1 MTEEKRRFWLPL
13 TGLLLASAAAI
24 ICNIA
29 ATADPA
35 GERPALN
42 LVMTLIF
49 IAAWVLFFA
58 YYQSRSKAAYIVG
71 LVYWGFVLLY
81 GITCVF
87 PAVMELFQF
96 ASPLMP
102 VIMALL
108 APLMGLIVMWDFA
121 GVALL
126 FVISAVFAGL
136 SIYKLCKMKR
146 TAA

>member
-13 TGLLLASAAAI
+13 TGLLLASAAAV

-35 GERPALN
+35 GELPVLN

-49 IAAWVLFFA
+49 IATWVLFFV
-58 YYQSRSKAAYIVG
+58 YYQSRSKAAYIVS
-71 LVYWGFVLLY
+71 LVYWSFALLY
-81 GITCVF
+81 GLACVF

-96 ASPLMP
+96 ASPLML

-108 APLMGLIVMWDFA
+108 APLMGLIVVWDSA
-121 GVALL
+121 GMILL

-136 SIYKLCKMKR
+136 CIYRIKNHKCG
-146 TAA
+146 

>member
-13 TGLLLASAAAI
+13 TGLLLASAAAV

-35 GERPALN
+35 GELPVLN

-49 IAAWVLFFA
+49 IATWVFFFV
-58 YYQSRSKAAYIVG
+58 YYQSRSKAAYIVS
-71 LVYWGFVLLY
+71 LVYWSFALLY
-81 GITCVF
+81 GLACGF

-96 ASPLMP
+96 ASPLML

-108 APLMGLIVMWDFA
+108 APLMGLIVVWDFA
-121 GVALL
+121 GMILL
-126 FVISAVFAGL
+126 FLISAVFAGL
-136 SIYKLCKMKR
+136 CIYRIKNHKCG
-146 TAA
+146 

>member
-1 MTEEKRRFWLPL
+1 MTEEKRRFWFPL
-13 TGLLLASAAAI
+13 TGLLLASAAAV

-35 GERPALN
+35 GELPVLN

-49 IAAWVLFFA
+49 IATWVLFFV
-58 YYQSRSKAAYIVG
+58 YYQSRSKAAYIVS
-71 LVYWGFVLLY
+71 LVYWSFALLY
-81 GITCVF
+81 GLACVF

-96 ASPLMP
+96 ASPLML

-108 APLMGLIVMWDFA
+108 APLMGLIVVWDFA
-121 GVALL
+121 GMILL

-136 SIYKLCKMKR
+136 CIYRIKNHKCG
-146 TAA
+146 

>member
-13 TGLLLASAAAI
+13 TGLLLASAAAV

-35 GERPALN
+35 GELPVLN

-49 IAAWVLFFA
+49 IATWVFFFV
-58 YYQSRSKAAYIVG
+58 YYQSRSKAAYIVS
-71 LVYWGFVLLY
+71 LVYWSFALLY
-81 GITCVF
+81 GLACVF

-96 ASPLMP
+96 ASPLML

-108 APLMGLIVMWDFA
+108 APLMGLIVVWDFA
-121 GVALL
+121 GMILL
-126 FVISAVFAGL
+126 FLISAVFAGL
-136 SIYKLCKMKR
+136 CIYRIKNHKCG
-146 TAA
+146 

>member
-13 TGLLLASAAAI
+13 TGLLLASAAAV

-35 GERPALN
+35 GELPVLN

-49 IAAWVLFFA
+49 IATWVLFFV
-58 YYQSRSKAAYIVG
+58 YYQSRSKAAYIVS
-71 LVYWGFVLLY
+71 LVYWSFALLY
-81 GITCVF
+81 GLACVF

-96 ASPLMP
+96 ASPLML

-108 APLMGLIVMWDFA
+108 APLMGLIVVWDFA
-121 GVALL
+121 GMILL
-126 FVISAVFAGL
+126 FVISAVFTGL
-136 SIYKLCKMKR
+136 CIYRIKNHKCG
-146 TAA
+146 

>member
-13 TGLLLASAAAI
+13 TGLLLASAAAV

-35 GERPALN
+35 GELPVLN

-49 IAAWVLFFA
+49 IATWVLFFV
-58 YYQSRSKAAYIVG
+58 YYQSRSKAAYIVS
-71 LVYWGFVLLY
+71 LVYWSFALLY
-81 GITCVF
+81 GLACVF

-96 ASPLMP
+96 ASPLML

-108 APLMGLIVMWDFA
+108 APLMGLIVVWDFA
-121 GVALL
+121 GMILL
-126 FVISAVFAGL
+126 FLISAVFAGL
-136 SIYKLCKMKR
+136 CIYRIKNHKCG
-146 TAA
+146 

>member
-13 TGLLLASAAAI
+13 TGLLLASAAAV

-35 GERPALN
+35 GELPVLN

-49 IAAWVLFFA
+49 IATWVFFFV
-58 YYQSRSKAAYIVG
+58 YYQSRSKAAYIVS
-71 LVYWGFVLLY
+71 LVYWSFALLY
-81 GITCVF
+81 GLACVF

-96 ASPLMP
+96 ASPLML

-108 APLMGLIVMWDFA
+108 APLMGLIVVWDSA
-121 GVALL
+121 GMILL

-136 SIYKLCKMKR
+136 CIYRIKNHKCG
-146 TAA
+146 

>member
-13 TGLLLASAAAI
+13 TGLLLASAAAV

-35 GERPALN
+35 GELPVLN

-49 IAAWVLFFA
+49 IATWVFFFV
-58 YYQSRSKAAYIVG
+58 YYQSRSKAAYIVS
-71 LVYWGFVLLY
+71 LVYWSFALLY
-81 GITCVF
+81 GLACVF

-96 ASPLMP
+96 ASPLML
-102 VIMALL
+102 VFMALL
-108 APLMGLIVMWDFA
+108 APLMGLIVVWDFA
-121 GVALL
+121 GMILL

-136 SIYKLCKMKR
+136 CIYRIKNHKCG
-146 TAA
+146 

>member
-13 TGLLLASAAAI
+13 TGLLLASAAAV

-35 GERPALN
+35 GELPVLN

-49 IAAWVLFFA
+49 IATWVFFFV
-58 YYQSRSKAAYIVG
+58 YYQSRSKAAYIVS
-71 LVYWGFVLLY
+71 LVYWSFALLY
-81 GITCVF
+81 GLACVF

-96 ASPLMP
+96 ASPLML

-108 APLMGLIVMWDFA
+108 APLMGLIVLWDFA
-121 GVALL
+121 GMILL
-126 FVISAVFAGL
+126 FVISAVFTGL
-136 SIYKLCKMKR
+136 CIYRIKNHKCG
-146 TAA
+146 

>member
-13 TGLLLASAAAI
+13 TGLLLASAAAV

-35 GERPALN
+35 GELPVLN

-49 IAAWVLFFA
+49 IATWVFFFV
-58 YYQSRSKAAYIVG
+58 YYQSRSKAAYIVS
-71 LVYWGFVLLY
+71 LVYWSFALLY
-81 GITCVF
+81 GLACVF

-96 ASPLMP
+96 ASPLML

-108 APLMGLIVMWDFA
+108 APLMGLIVVWDFA
-121 GVALL
+121 GMILL

-136 SIYKLCKMKR
+136 CIYRIKNHKCG
-146 TAA
+146 

>member
-13 TGLLLASAAAI
+13 TGLLLASAAAV

-35 GERPALN
+35 GELPVLN

-49 IAAWVLFFA
+49 IATWVLFFV
-58 YYQSRSKAAYIVG
+58 YYQSRSKAAYIVS
-71 LVYWGFVLLY
+71 LVYWSFALLY
-81 GITCVF
+81 GLACVF

-96 ASPLMP
+96 ASPLKL

-108 APLMGLIVMWDFA
+108 APLMGLIVVWDFA
-121 GVALL
+121 GMILL

-136 SIYKLCKMKR
+136 CIYRIKNHKCG
-146 TAA
+146 

>member
-13 TGLLLASAAAI
+13 TGLLLASAAAV

-35 GERPALN
+35 GELPVLN

-49 IAAWVLFFA
+49 IAMWVFFFV
-58 YYQSRSKAAYIVG
+58 YYQSRSKAAYIVS
-71 LVYWGFVLLY
+71 LVYWSFALLY
-81 GITCVF
+81 GLACVF

-96 ASPLMP
+96 ASPLML

-108 APLMGLIVMWDFA
+108 APLMGLIVVWDFA
-121 GVALL
+121 GMILL
-126 FVISAVFAGL
+126 FLISAVFAGL
-136 SIYKLCKMKR
+136 CIYRIKNHKCG
-146 TAA
+146 